1 MGLFDFIADCL
12 GGNAD
17 DFSQTESE
25 AFIDAVVYAML
36 IDRRIDSNEEE
47 ELARQLDRLPW
58 QSEVLKMDYVK
69 SSSQEAGRNLSFE
82 QKAAEYCAGIAG
94 RLQREAAREV
104 TLRACRNIVR
114 SDGELKPVEQAL
126 VRELC
131 VALGDSE

>member
-12 GGNAD
+12 GENAD

-58 QSEVLKMDYVK
+58 
-69 SSSQEAGRNLSFE
+69 
-82 QKAAEYCAGIAG
+82 
-94 RLQREAAREV
+94 
-104 TLRACRNIVR
+104 
-114 SDGELKPVEQAL
+114 
-126 VRELC
+126 
-131 VALGDSE
+131 

>member
-12 GGNAD
+12 GENAD

-82 QKAAEYCAGIAG
+82 QKSAEYCAGIAG

-114 SDGELKPVEQAL
+114 SDGELKSVEQAL
-126 VRELC
+126 VRELR
-131 VALGDSE
+131 VSLSDSE